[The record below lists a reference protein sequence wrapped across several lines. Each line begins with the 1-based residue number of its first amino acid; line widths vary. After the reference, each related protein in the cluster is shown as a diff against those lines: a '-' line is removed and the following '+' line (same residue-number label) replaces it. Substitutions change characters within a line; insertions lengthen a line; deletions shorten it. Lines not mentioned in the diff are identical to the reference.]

1 MGMWSKLALLAAG
14 ALVGGA
20 ATRVASDPAARQS
33 LARAVQGSPEQT
45 AVARTG
51 TGDVAHRPR
60 PGAVDTLRSAA
71 RRFGEFAARV
81 RAGMDEREAQL
92 QQQFGVRSPV
102 DHTANHLADAA
113 VPPAGVPW
121 HPVASYDPSTG
132 PEDPRGRV
140 IDHVP
145 SEGNER

>member
-60 PGAVDTLRSAA
+60 PA
-71 RRFGEFAARV
+71 RRRC
-81 RAGMDEREAQL
+81 
-92 QQQFGVRSPV
+92 RSC
-102 DHTANHLADAA
+102 AIRCCRRKN
-113 VPPAGVPW
+113 
-121 HPVASYDPSTG
+121 
-132 PEDPRGRV
+132 
-140 IDHVP
+140 
-145 SEGNER
+145 